1 MKRTTIIYVKCRR
14 AWNKVVDF
22 FVYDIWENL
31 ADAYY
36 NTKWFF
42 RNLKVFWSTL
52 WDWRPWDHSY
62 AKDVYCIMLEQLA
75 RQIESGYEEQR
86 SADKKARAIRA
97 LIKELKRD
105 IDDEVM
111 AIEQEKHLSVEK
123 TSQLSYG
130 MMAHH
135 ISEISRMLRGQ
146 SPHEIDVELNFQ
158 IENFEKEH
166 GRKPT
171 PSELYDMRVELFD
184 GTGVEG
190 WWE

>member
-1 MKRTTIIYVKCRR
+1 MKRIKFLYTTCPYV
-14 AWNKVVDF
+14 WSKVSDF

-31 ADAYY
+31 TDAYH

-62 AKDVYCIMLEQLA
+62 AKDVYCMMLEQLA
-75 RQIESGYEEQR
+75 RQIETGFEEKR
-86 SADKKARAIRA
+86 SADKKVRAIRA
-97 LIKELKRD
+97 LIKELSRD

-111 AIEQEKHLSVEK
+111 TIMQEKHLPIEK
-123 TSQLSYG
+123 VNQLRYG
-130 MMAHH
+130 MMSHH
-135 ISEISRMLRGQ
+135 ITEISRMLRGQ
-146 SPHEIDVELNFQ
+146 SPYVIDIKLAFQ
-158 IENFEKEH
+158 AENFEKEH

-171 PSELYDMRVELFD
+171 PSELYDMQVDLYD